1 MNLLIAKHFD
11 TLEARLIVSPVV
23 LTFDVVR
30 REVTP
35 VDGKIRVRATLLDGG
50 LLELFEYVTED
61 RGQVRLRKYGFHWQ
75 GANGDLVRRWDNANH
90 YSGLPGEPHHVHL
103 ADGSVTSVPAPDLSD
118 VLREIDQH
126 LYEKPSSEG
135 ENHA

>member
-1 MNLLIAKHFD
+1 MMNLLIAKHFD

-35 VDGKIRVRATLLDGG
+35 M
-50 LLELFEYVTED
+50 
-61 RGQVRLRKYGFHWQ
+61 
-75 GANGDLVRRWDNANH
+75 
-90 YSGLPGEPHHVHL
+90 
-103 ADGSVTSVPAPDLSD
+103 
-118 VLREIDQH
+118 
-126 LYEKPSSEG
+126 EG